1 MGVAFQ
7 NGPADGGGLH
17 GGEQGA
23 ERSEDFG
30 RGAALVADEAADP
43 DVAVFHDDAS
53 VKLQVLQ
60 KLPHV
65 VLIQPGFKGD
75 FADGHGQHAEV
86 VGVRAG
92 EQVEVQELLFRRH
105 VFNGGV
111 VPERHADGAVGRHYS
126 TSTVKEVP

>member
-1 MGVAFQ
+1 M
-7 NGPADGGGLH
+7 
-17 GGEQGA
+17 
-23 ERSEDFG
+23 
-30 RGAALVADEAADP
+30 ADEAADP

-86 VGVRAG
+86 VRVR
-92 EQVEVQELLFRRH
+92 
-105 VFNGGV
+105 
-111 VPERHADGAVGRHYS
+111 
-126 TSTVKEVP
+126 